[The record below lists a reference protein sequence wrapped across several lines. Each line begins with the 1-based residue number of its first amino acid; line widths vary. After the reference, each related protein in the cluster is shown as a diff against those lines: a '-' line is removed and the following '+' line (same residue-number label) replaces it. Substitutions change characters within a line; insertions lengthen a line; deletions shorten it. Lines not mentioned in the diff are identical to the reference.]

1 VTNTCTYH
9 IPVSL
14 NIDSIK
20 FNHVRNKI
28 EYLETRIWITKLRT
42 SNLKILIEAGR
53 WRNIPV
59 EESISNICNENIGNE
74 FHHLFIY
81 LFASLQNW

>member
-1 VTNTCTYH
+1 LIK
-9 IPVSL
+9 IPCNL
-14 NIDSIK
+14 
-20 FNHVRNKI
+20 
-28 EYLETRIWITKLRT
+28 RIWITKLRT
-42 SNLKILIEAGR
+42 SNLKILIETGRWRNIPVETGRWRNIPVETGR

-59 EESISNICNENIGNE
+59 EERIRYICNENIGNE